1 MLDLALVSRLD
12 RALVGR
18 ACKVLLLAALV
29 GYLLLRAVM
38 PALTAITDDFPEY
51 FTSAK
56 SVRDGQDAVKLYDG
70 AWFRDQ
76 TRRYEV
82 GPPENPGEFTPY
94 PPPTALLLTPLTGF
108 KPLTALRIVT
118 ALNVVCL
125 ICSMFLLSSI
135 FAWRLIDSALFIL
148 LSGWALRS
156 GLRLGHPYI
165 LISTFCLLGY
175 YLYRKR
181 MPWLAGLCLGVFVP
195 IKYYP
200 VMILAGFALHRQ
212 WRVVLGGGIAVAAV
226 ALISIGVLG
235 WKVHQIFLLDVLL
248 NHLTGHLIQGPR
260 FIAIFQSF
268 DTLFERLFILDPVR
282 NPHPWLSAPQAATV
296 AIVGTKGVLVLAAAA
311 ALIKLARGDTARAI
325 APTIGILGVVV
336 LLIAPGSGTYA
347 FVLLW
352 LPVALLFD
360 HFLSERARVP
370 AYLILSAYVL
380 IGFIPY
386 GHTYRFEGD
395 GALTV
400 LAYPRLFLLLAMFV
414 VCIYAVAFPRP
425 SGQRAAPRRIYPE
438 MQNV

>member
-1 MLDLALVSRLD
+1 MLDLALVSR
-12 RALVGR
+12 
-18 ACKVLLLAALV
+18 ACKVLLLAGIVA
-29 GYLLLRAVM
+29 YLLLRGVI
-38 PALTAITDDFPEY
+38 PAFTAITDDFPEY

-56 SVRDGQDAVKLYDG
+56 SVRDGQDAAKLYDG
-70 AWFRDQ
+70 AWFRAQ
-76 TRRYEV
+76 TRRYGV

-94 PPPTALLLTPLTGF
+94 PPPTALLLMPLTDL

-118 ALNVVCL
+118 VLNVVCL
-125 ICSMFLLSSI
+125 ICSMLLLSRT
-135 FAWRLIDSALFIL
+135 FAWGLIDSALFIL

-175 YLYRKR
+175 YFYRKR

-212 WRVVLGGGIAVAAV
+212 WRVMLGGGIAVAAV
-226 ALISIGVLG
+226 ALVSIGVLG
-235 WKVHQIFLLDVLL
+235 WKVHQVFLFDVLL
-248 NHLTGHLIQGPR
+248 NHLTGHLIPGPR
-260 FIAIFQSF
+260 FIAVFQSF
-268 DTLFERLFILDPVR
+268 DTLFERLFILDPTR
-282 NPHPWLSAPQAATV
+282 NPHPWLSAPLAATV
-296 AIVGTKGVLVLAAAA
+296 AIVSTKGLLVLAAAA
-311 ALIKLARGDTARAI
+311 ALIHLARVRSVRAI
-325 APTIGILGVVV
+325 EPSIGILGVLV

-352 LPVALLFD
+352 LPVALLID
-360 HFLSERARVP
+360 YFLSERARVP
-370 AYLILSAYVL
+370 AYLVLSTYVL
-380 IGFIPY
+380 IGCIPY

-400 LAYPRLFLLLAMFV
+400 LAYPRLFLLLAMFI

-425 SGQRAAPRRIYPE
+425 SGQPAAPRRIYPE